1 MCTGLIGHFL
11 SYDWCYGSPGTLCTG
26 LIGHCLSYDWC
37 YGSPGT
43 LCTRLIGH
51 CFLIFDAT
59 GRLALRVYGADWAL
73 FIL

>member
-1 MCTGLIGHFL
+1 M
-11 SYDWCYGSPGTLCTG
+11 CTG

-43 LCTRLIGH
+43 LCTGLIGH
-51 CFLIFDAT
+51 CFLIFGAT
-59 GRLALRVYGADWAL
+59 GRLALHVYGADWAL